1 MTATATASPRLIA
14 VASGKGGVGKTW
26 LSITLAHS
34 FARKGERVLLF
45 DGDLGLANVDV
56 QLGLDPKHDV
66 TAVFAGRLTLT
77 EAVTPVEG
85 GAGAGGFDVLAGRSG
100 SGALAALTKTQL
112 DAMTRALRLV
122 SGHYD
127 RTIVDLGAGIDP
139 IVLTLVNASDT
150 ALVILNDEPTSLT
163 DAYALIKV
171 ASRARADHD
180 WRVAVNTVPTHEEGR
195 KVFASLS
202 KACRGFLGFE
212 PALAGVVRRDS
223 RVRDAIRAQTPFLT
237 RSLASPAAED
247 VAALAIA
254 LARPRAATGRADG
267 LKALK

>member
-77 EAVTPVEG
+77 EAVPP
-85 GAGAGGFDVLAGRSG
+85 DVLAGRSG

-180 WRVAVNTVPTHEEGR
+180 WRIAVNTVPTHEEGR